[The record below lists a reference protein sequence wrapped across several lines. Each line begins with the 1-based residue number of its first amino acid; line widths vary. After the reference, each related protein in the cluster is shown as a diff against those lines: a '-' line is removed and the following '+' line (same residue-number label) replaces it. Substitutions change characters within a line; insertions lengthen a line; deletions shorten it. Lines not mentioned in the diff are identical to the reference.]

1 MFQWDLMVGWIA
13 DTLVF
18 FDFMCRMRERRY
30 SRPATI
36 LALIVGKT
44 LLISVIINFYDL
56 VPLKLLCTFSIG
68 LLSAVILFRG
78 TFFQNTADVIFFS
91 MFCILGEL
99 ASYLI
104 VIAAGGS
111 IELIQTTFW
120 RIVISVFTY
129 LTAFLLC
136 RIFSSV
142 RKKTVNR
149 YKNTYIII
157 ITAIALLVIL
167 EMTITAPLMNPI
179 SSDRLL
185 STTRIYELV
194 CALLGVVNMLT
205 VIIML
210 SKMERYVMIEEG
222 NRIKEQCLSENL
234 KQYDEMLRKYSEL
247 RKLRHDF
254 ANHVQTIYI
263 LSEQG
268 NSDAADKYISQLI
281 KTMEDEK

>member
-1 MFQWDLMVGWIA
+1 MFQWDLMVGWIV

-30 SRPATI
+30 SRLATI
-36 LALIVGKT
+36 LALIAGKT

-78 TFFQNTADVIFFS
+78 TFFQKAADVIFFS

-194 CALLGVVNMLT
+194 CALLGVVNILT

-281 KTMEDEK
+281 KPMEDEE

>member
-1 MFQWDLMVGWIA
+1 MFQWDLITGWIA

-18 FDFMCRMRERRY
+18 FDFMCRMRDRRY
-30 SRPATI
+30 SRPATL
-36 LALIVGKT
+36 LALIACKT
-44 LLISVIINFYDL
+44 LLISVVINFYDL
-56 VPLKLLCTFSIG
+56 VPLKLLCTFSVG

-78 TFFQNTADVIFFS
+78 TFFQKATDVIFFS

-142 RKKTVNR
+142 RNKKVNR

-179 SSDRLL
+179 SNDRLL
-185 STTRIYELV
+185 NTTRIYELL

-210 SKMERYVMIEEG
+210 SKMERYVMIEED

-234 KQYDEMLRKYSEL
+234 KQYDEMLHKYSEL

-268 NSDAADKYISQLI
+268 NSDAAYKYISQLM
-281 KTMEDEK
+281 KTMEDEE